1 MHNSLFSRV
10 YLLFT
15 VFYCFDLVNTSI
27 WWTKGPWHQLCNTP
41 WGQFELDI
49 FPWTFVNETFI
60 YDKSN
65 ILQTSCQ
72 IKLWNFLLQLEM
84 TKKSL
89 NFLSEIYIFRR
100 HCVEKIKTNWLQ
112 IGRSRWPELN
122 FSSLCSKIWS
132 QCDHTVFIYQ
142 AEKLAKILVTCF
154 VLIFIT

>member
-1 MHNSLFSRV
+1 MVHNSLFSRV

-84 TKKSL
+84 TWKCSQL
-89 NFLSEIYIFRR
+89 FVWEFFRR
-100 HCVEKIKTNWLQ
+100 HISIYRASKNKNKLLPRAQLFDFYVIKF
-112 IGRSRWPELN
+112 RSN
-122 FSSLCSKIWS
+122 
-132 QCDHTVFIYQ
+132 
-142 AEKLAKILVTCF
+142 
-154 VLIFIT
+154 VLP